1 MAPPPNFIKKKLW
14 PEQTIDDDLVLCNK
28 LLCMNANQKNQ
39 LYYMHAVTKYIVM
52 IKSDKKIIL
61 YADHDRLL
69 QTIKYVVITIL
80 NLVRTLMSIL
90 IFQNNDYRVLAQE
103 AHDNSTE
110 TIQSPVTSSLLSH
123 YLCGTSSSYES
134 SCSSIDQT

>member
-1 MAPPPNFIKKKLW
+1 MYECEPK
-14 PEQTIDDDLVLCNK
+14 ESVVLYARCNK
-28 LLCMNANQKNQ
+28 IHCDDKIRQ
-39 LYYMHAVTKYIVM
+39 
-52 IKSDKKIIL
+52 KKIIL
-61 YADHDRLL
+61 YVDHDRLL